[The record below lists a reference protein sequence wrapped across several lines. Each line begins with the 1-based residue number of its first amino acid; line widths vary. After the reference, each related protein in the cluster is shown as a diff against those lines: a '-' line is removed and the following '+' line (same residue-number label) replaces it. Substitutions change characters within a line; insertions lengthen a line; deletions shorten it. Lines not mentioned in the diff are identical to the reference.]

1 MVCQYCD
8 GLVEWV
14 GQLTNLYETRCL
26 RCGAINSQV
35 RESEEEGEE

>member
-14 GQLTNLYETRCL
+14 GQLTDLRETRCL
-26 RCGAINSQV
+26 RCGATNSQGQ
-35 RESEEEGEE
+35 ENEEGEE